1 MTFSDTAMMGL
12 GITQSTNIHKTRSV
26 IRTLKYVLDISQT
39 EGAFTVEEY
48 KHTHSKCLPPLFLS
62 SLSLH
67 FYALHLQ
74 SILLKTSLVVPTKLN
89 YKILNIKVG

>member
-39 EGAFTVEEY
+39 EGAFTVEEH
-48 KHTHSKCLPPLFLS
+48 KTHTQQVPSTFVFVFPF
-62 SLSLH
+62 
-67 FYALHLQ
+67 
-74 SILLKTSLVVPTKLN
+74 TSLLRITFAVNSFKDIVSSTNKVKL
-89 YKILNIKVG
+89 